1 MTLHLRPHLI
11 VNISAKS
18 RLTNKL
24 NYLLNVMKCR
34 LENQIEDTV
43 LIFSCSQE
51 QALESLTVVKN
62 PTLAMGFEI
71 DFEILID
78 SKTVKLVGNT
88 AFFGQGVAIIGQLD
102 KTPIMPKL
110 PTDFLTFK
118 SHYTLREY
126 YFRDDRL
133 AGNPKHLFRISTGE
147 EGQSSGLELI
157 SESTLAAL
165 HAKKQETSYAAIHD
179 NFQRLLLE
187 HENPGKRLRES
198 PKDED

>member
-11 VNISAKS
+11 VNILAKS

-24 NYLLNVMKCR
+24 NYLMNVMKCR

-102 KTPIMPKL
+102 KTPIIPSYL
-110 PTDFLTFK
+110 PTSSPLK
-118 SHYTLREY
+118 AITLFVNIIFGTIGWLGIRNTY
-126 YFRDDRL
+126 
-133 AGNPKHLFRISTGE
+133 
-147 EGQSSGLELI
+147 SG
-157 SESTLAAL
+157 
-165 HAKKQETSYAAIHD
+165 
-179 NFQRLLLE
+179 
-187 HENPGKRLRES
+187 
-198 PKDED
+198 